1 MAGMTDRHGARGRRE
16 LTGLA
21 GNDKRVTTQEQAEQL
36 EYERFLLG
44 SIIYG
49 NARERMLDVVQVIP
63 ADHASCFVGQDNRT
77 IYTILCKLSANDQL
91 PSDALLI
98 TAELWNTIRVHKRDY
113 PCTFETETDVQ
124 RYVYSLGYESMPGMQ
139 MDAYRDYA
147 ERVKWNHDR
156 RAYELL
162 GLEIS
167 NRSRSVPFAERDEF
181 ISDTETRVNNLSLE
195 VRNSDGLRHVRE
207 TTTSVRDTLSKMLR
221 WEPIETGLRTGLDA
235 LDAITGGL
243 RQGELCVLAASTGYG
258 KSMLAS
264 SIALNVAM
272 SKDAPKS
279 VMLFSLEMMDDQMSE
294 RAIANIARV
303 NVKEFEAEY
312 ERVIDG
318 FYLRQYKDKL
328 IDRTIREKLVAQ
340 NERLQKAVEY
350 YESLPIYTDVTPA
363 LNANEI
369 KSMVLQKQRMIEN
382 DGTLP
387 KVGLII
393 VDYLQIMTPVDAR
406 GTNRTD
412 EVGDM
417 SRRLKRLAKETG
429 IPILCLAQ
437 LNRQAQDGTQP
448 TLSMLRESGSIEQDA
463 DKVMFL
469 WGTNKGKTP
478 EDYTDVP
485 PSQDMELARR
495 LAWKRD
501 QMRLKLT
508 VAKNRQGEQGTCDII
523 GDYEFQYCCTQS
535 SDYRAKGEPFDEFF
549 AKYYA
554 NTRGG
559 RDLFWP
565 MPKDMLP
572 VPDFQSIRHLR
583 NPEMLYVNDDYE
595 VIRTSDAIARADRR
609 DAPKPQHI
617 RTSPY
622 GDTDDTVTT
631 PRSPSTQAT
640 HASTDAIGGGMPF
653 DDGDMDEYRTIDF
666 DELEGFGVDSDDDG
680 ETGF

>member
-1 MAGMTDRHGARGRRE
+1 MAENEKKTA
-16 LTGLA
+16 
-21 GNDKRVTTQEQAEQL
+21 QEQAEQL

-49 NARERMLDVVQVIP
+49 NTKERMLDVVQIIP
-63 ADHASCFVGQDNRT
+63 ADHASYFTGQDNRT
-77 IYTILCKLSANDQL
+77 IYTILCKLSLSDQL
-91 PSDALLI
+91 PNDALLI
-98 TAELWNTIRVHKRDY
+98 TTELWNTIHVHKQDY
-113 PCTFETETDVQ
+113 PCTFETETDLQ

-147 ERVKWNHDR
+147 ERVKWNHDK

-167 NRSRSVPFAERDEF
+167 NRSKTVPFAERDEF
-181 ISDTETRVNNLSLE
+181 ISDTESRVTHLSLE
-195 VRNSDGLRHVRE
+195 VRNSDGLRHVKE
-207 TTTSVRDTLSKMLR
+207 TTSSVRDTLTRMLR

-243 RQGELCVLAASTGYG
+243 NQGELCVLAASTGYG

-272 SKDAPKS
+272 NKDNPKS

-303 NVKEFEAEY
+303 NIKEFEAEY
-312 ERVIDG
+312 ERVVDG

-406 GTNRTD
+406 NTNRTD

-437 LNRQAQDGTQP
+437 LNRQAQDGSQP

-469 WGTNKGKTP
+469 WGMNKGKTP

-535 SDYRAKGEPFDEFF
+535 DDYRANGEPFDEFF
-549 AKYYA
+549 SKYYT

-565 MPKDMLP
+565 MSKDALP
-572 VPDFQSIRHLR
+572 VSDFQSIRHLR
-583 NPEMLYVNDDYE
+583 NPEMLYINNDYE
-595 VIRTSDAIARADRR
+595 VIRTSDAIARADKR
-609 DAPKPQHI
+609 DEFKPQHI
-617 RTSPY
+617 QTSSY
-622 GDTDDTVTT
+622 GNANNTAA
-631 PRSPSTQAT
+631 TQNPLPVQTAYVS
-640 HASTDAIGGGMPF
+640 ASTVDATNNDGMKSFRPNVINDVETPF
-653 DDGDMDEYRTIDF
+653 DDGDIDDDRDIDF
-666 DELEGFGVDSDDDG
+666 SELEGFGVDSDDDG